1 MTKERVINAF
11 EILLHQNHIIEER
24 GDDAF
29 MYRLFYQLFG
39 RVPYANYFFDIDDDE
54 DKEFDFENV
63 EKDLTQERF
72 NYNKTL
78 DAIIEKCPEGV
89 VYEYKGYRIFIT
101 DDFIIF
107 RGTIFHMSEKRP
119 QVCIDSMVLDKS
131 GACNLIYIS
140 VDSRGNINKQLIPI
154 DECEVS
160 IEDNYNDGCP
170 YDKIKESVTK
180 PESSIL
186 LLYGVPG
193 SGKTYLLRKLILD
206 NPDLRFY
213 WLDSS
218 MFNMIS
224 STEFSVFLTKC
235 KNGVFIMEDCER
247 VIQNRESAHN
257 SLITPLLELTDGL
270 IGMNL
275 GLKFICTF
283 NTDLRNVDPALQRK
297 GRCSVS
303 YEFKKLTKDK
313 VQNLWNKLGINK
325 VATEDMVLCDAWNTD
340 TNNGVEKKN
349 KIGF

>member
-1 MTKERVINAF
+1 MTKERVITAI
-11 EILLHQNHIIEER
+11 EVLLHQNHIIEER

-39 RVPYANYFFDIDDDE
+39 RVPYAHFFFDSLDDE
-54 DKEFDFENV
+54 DEEFDFDSITRDLAQ
-63 EKDLTQERF
+63 EKF

-78 DAIIEKCPEGV
+78 DAIIAKCPDGV
-89 VYEYKGYRIFIT
+89 IYEYKGYRILVT
-101 DDFIIF
+101 DEFLIF
-107 RGTIFHMSEKRP
+107 RGTIFHLNQERP
-119 QVCIDSMVLDKS
+119 QVCTDSITLDKTEK
-131 GACNLIYIS
+131 CNLIYIS
-140 VDSRGNINKQLIPI
+140 VDSRGNINKQFIPI
-154 DECEVS
+154 NDCSVD
-160 IEDNYNDGCP
+160 IEANYNSDCP
-170 YDKIKESVTK
+170 YDKINENISKK
-180 PESSIL
+180 ESSIL

-206 NPDLRFY
+206 NPNLRFY

-224 STEFSVFLTKC
+224 STEFSMFLTKC
-235 KNGVFIMEDCER
+235 KNGIFIMEDCER
-247 VIQNRESAHN
+247 VIQSRESSHN

-303 YEFKKLTKDK
+303 YEFKKLDKSK
-313 VQNLWNKLGINK
+313 VQHLWDNLGINK
-325 VATEDMVLCDAWNTD
+325 TATEDMVLCDVLNTD
-340 TNNGVEKKN
+340 INNGVEKKG